1 MAEINTAPQM
11 PIAQESDSSRT
22 MAIIIYGLFLS
33 TWVGFAIGPL
43 IGVILA
49 YVKRGDSR
57 GSIYESHFS
66 NAIEVFWVSV
76 VMMILGILTLWI
88 GVGILI
94 CIGLFVWYLFRV
106 VKGLVRAI
114 DARPYA

>member
-1 MAEINTAPQM
+1 MAESNMASPMQA
-11 PIAQESDSSRT
+11 AQDTDSSRT
-22 MAIIIYGLFLS
+22 MAIVVYGLFLS

-43 IGVILA
+43 IGLILA
-49 YVKRGDSR
+49 YVKRGESR
-57 GSIYESHFS
+57 GSIYESHYS
-66 NAIEVFWVSV
+66 NAIEVFWVSL

-88 GVGILI
+88 GVGVLI
-94 CIGLFVWYLFRV
+94 CIGLFVWYLFRI